1 MQKRNLR
8 TVWCTFTFVSLGI
21 LVAIQIILT
30 RLLAVNIGG
39 FGRITFGPVALIM
52 AGLWFGPAA
61 GALTG
66 LTADLLGCLMQGYAV
81 NPLITLAAVCWGV
94 VPSFFRPS
102 ARVKNARQTAV
113 LAAGIVLTGALSSLL
128 FKTMGLALI
137 LGYNFYAIMPT
148 RLVQFAAMIPMYIIV
163 TILLYYSP
171 ATDMVRQS
179 LRSKTAA

>member
-52 AGLWFGPAA
+52 AGLWFGP
-61 GALTG
+61 
-66 LTADLLGCLMQGYAV
+66 
-81 NPLITLAAVCWGV
+81 
-94 VPSFFRPS
+94 
-102 ARVKNARQTAV
+102 
-113 LAAGIVLTGALSSLL
+113 VLTGALSSLL
-128 FKTMGLALI
+128 FNTMGLVLI